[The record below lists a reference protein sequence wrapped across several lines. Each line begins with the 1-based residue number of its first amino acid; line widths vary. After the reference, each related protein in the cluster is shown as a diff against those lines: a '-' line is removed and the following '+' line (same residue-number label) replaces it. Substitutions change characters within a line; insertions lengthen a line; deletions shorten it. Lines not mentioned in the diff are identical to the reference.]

1 MFVLEITKSQWRPQ
15 PSFQSFQSK
24 PPIFVIKVSDL
35 FVLVGDYYKLLGV
48 NRDAGEE
55 AIKKAYRKLALKWHP
70 DRNPNNKQ
78 EAEKQFKA
86 ISEAYEVL
94 IDKNKRAVYDQFGEE
109 GLKNG
114 APAPGAEGGE
124 ARFPGGSF
132 FHYSSS
138 GGGPRTSR
146 ASAHGFHPSN
156 ADDIFKQFFSGAGD
170 PFSAGF
176 NDDDEDDFH
185 SFSRSS
191 PFASTGHSTRNAK
204 PAPAVY
210 PLRLTLEEL
219 YTGCTKK
226 LKIKRKL
233 LDPSTHKS
241 VPSEKVIAVAVKAGW
256 KAGTKLSYYG
266 EGDEYAPNKRQ
277 DVQLVIE
284 EKAHPLFRREGD
296 DLHVTMNLTLEESLC
311 GFTKSISSLDGKEFK
326 VSNKAV
332 TVPNQQLKFANG
344 GMPNQKDPNSSK
356 GALIVTFKVTF
367 PPSLTDEQKS
377 LINKAL
383 HPHFSN

>member
-1 MFVLEITKSQWRPQ
+1 M
-15 PSFQSFQSK
+15 
-24 PPIFVIKVSDL
+24 
-35 FVLVGDYYKLLGV
+35 GDYYKLLGV
-48 NRDAGEE
+48 NRDADED

-70 DRNPNNKQ
+70 DRNPNNKT

-94 IDKNKRAVYDQFGEE
+94 SDKNKRAVYDQFGEE

-114 APAPGAEGGE
+114 APAPGAEGFGGFGGGE

-132 FHYSSS
+132 FHYSTS
-138 GGGPRTSR
+138 GTGGPRTSR
-146 ASAHGFHPSN
+146 GGSGFHPSN
-156 ADDIFKQFFSGAGD
+156 ADDIFKQFFGGSAGGD
-170 PFSAGF
+170 PFSSAF
-176 NDDDEDDFH
+176 DDDDDDMRG
-185 SFSRSS
+185 FSRGS
-191 PFASTGHSTRNAK
+191 PFSHPHNTRSGGSAK

-210 PLRLTLEEL
+210 PLRCTLEEL
-219 YTGCTKK
+219 YMGCTKK
-226 LKIKRKL
+226 LKIKRKI
-233 LDPSTHKS
+233 LDQATRQPST
-241 VPSEKVIAVAVKAGW
+241 SEKIIVVNVKSGW
-256 KAGTKLSYYG
+256 KSGTKLNYAG

-311 GFTKSISSLDGKEFK
+311 GFSKSVTTLDSRELK

-332 TVPNQQLKFANG
+332 TVPNQQLKFPNG
-344 GMPNQKDPNSSK
+344 GMPNQKDPNTK

-367 PPSLTDEQKS
+367 PPNLTEEQKN
-377 LINKAL
+377 LVHQAL
-383 HPHFSN
+383 HPHFQQ

>member
-1 MFVLEITKSQWRPQ
+1 MA
-15 PSFQSFQSK
+15 
-24 PPIFVIKVSDL
+24 
-35 FVLVGDYYKLLGV
+35 DYYKLLGV
-48 NRDAGEE
+48 NRDADDD

-70 DRNPNNKQ
+70 DRNPNNKT

-94 IDKNKRAVYDQFGEE
+94 SDKNKRAVYDQFGEE

-114 APAPGAEGGE
+114 APAPGAEGFGGGFGTGGGE

-132 FHYSSS
+132 FHYSTGP
-138 GGGPRTSR
+138 GGARTSR
-146 ASAHGFHPSN
+146 TGASGFHPSN
-156 ADDIFKQFFSGAGD
+156 ADDIFRQFFGGGGD
-170 PFSAGF
+170 PFASAF
-176 NDDDEDDFH
+176 DDEDDDMRG
-185 SFSRSS
+185 FSRGS
-191 PFASTGHSTRNAK
+191 PFASAYNTRGSSASSAK
-204 PAPAVY
+204 PAPAIY

-233 LDPSTHKS
+233 LDPVSHKPT
-241 VPSEKVIAVAVKAGW
+241 PSEKVITVAVKAGW
-256 KAGTKLSYYG
+256 KAGTKLNYNG
-266 EGDEYAPNKRQ
+266 EGDEYAPNRRQ

-284 EKAHPLFRREGD
+284 EKAHPIYRRDGD
-296 DLHVTMNLTLEESLC
+296 DLHISMNLTLEEALC
-311 GFTKSISSLDGKEFK
+311 GFSKTITSIDGKEFK

-344 GMPNQKDPNSSK
+344 GMPNQKNSNEK

-367 PPSLTDEQKS
+367 PPTLTDEQKS
-377 LINKAL
+377 LVHKAL
-383 HPHFSN
+383 HPHFSSN